1 MSDKQEKI
9 EVESFADLFA
19 EQIKIDEKKEGQVVK
34 GTVISIE
41 NDMMIIDVGYKT
53 EGRIS
58 IREFSGNDK
67 TKLPVEGDIIDVYLE
82 KVENRND

>member
-34 GTVISIE
+34 GTIISIE

-53 EGRIS
+53 EGKINV
-58 IREFSGNDK
+58 REFSGSEKNAI
-67 TKLPVEGDIIDVYLE
+67 PVVGDEIDVYLE
-82 KVENRND
+82 KVENRNS

>member
-34 GTVISIE
+34 LSLIHI
-41 NDMMIIDVGYKT
+41 
-53 EGRIS
+53 
-58 IREFSGNDK
+58 
-67 TKLPVEGDIIDVYLE
+67 
-82 KVENRND
+82 